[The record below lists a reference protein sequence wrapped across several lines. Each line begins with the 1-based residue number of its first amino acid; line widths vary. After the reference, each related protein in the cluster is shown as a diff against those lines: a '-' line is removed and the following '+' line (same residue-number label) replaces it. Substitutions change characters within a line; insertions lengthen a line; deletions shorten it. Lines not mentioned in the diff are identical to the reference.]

1 MTKIA
6 ALIVAAGRG
15 HRFGGEL
22 PKQYCELGGEPILR
36 RTLRPFIENSKI
48 DRVLT
53 VIAAEDQELYKLAT
67 KDFKLLFPVFGGL
80 DRQASVLNGL
90 EALKDYGPDI
100 VLIHDAARPFVK
112 SNMVSE
118 VIEGLQKNTGVV
130 PGLKVS
136 DTIKSVRNGLIA
148 ATVDRTDLWHV
159 QTPQGFHFS
168 AILEAHRQ
176 SVGMDFTDDAAV
188 GEWMGLDIAMIE
200 GHKENIKIT
209 DPDDMRMNDNYQ
221 IPEIEYRTGQGFD
234 VHRFEAGFYVNLCG
248 VVIDHDHGLAG
259 HSDADVALHA
269 LTDALLGAVGAGDI
283 GEHFPPSDMRWS
295 GADSSIFVSHALD
308 LIKKKNGQIIN
319 VDITLICEAPKI
331 KPHKEAMLRAL
342 GEMLSLKI
350 DRINV
355 KATTTE
361 TLGFTGRKEG
371 IAAHA
376 VATICLPL
384 E

>member
-1 MTKIA
+1 MS
-6 ALIVAAGRG
+6 
-15 HRFGGEL
+15 
-22 PKQYCELGGEPILR
+22 LR
-36 RTLRPFIENSKI
+36 
-48 DRVLT
+48 V
-53 VIAAEDQELYKLAT
+53 
-67 KDFKLLFPVFGGL
+67 
-80 DRQASVLNGL
+80 
-90 EALKDYGPDI
+90 
-100 VLIHDAARPFVK
+100 
-112 SNMVSE
+112 
-118 VIEGLQKNTGVV
+118 
-130 PGLKVS
+130 
-136 DTIKSVRNGLIA
+136 
-148 ATVDRTDLWHV
+148 
-159 QTPQGFHFS
+159 GF
-168 AILEAHRQ
+168 
-176 SVGMDFTDDAAV
+176 
-188 GEWMGLDIAMIE
+188 
-200 GHKENIKIT
+200 
-209 DPDDMRMNDNYQ
+209 
-221 IPEIEYRTGQGFD
+221 GFD
-234 VHRFEAGFYVNLCG
+234 VHRLVEGQPFFLGGINIPHSKGAV
-248 VVIDHDHGLAG
+248 G

-283 GEHFPPSDMRWS
+283 GEHFPPSDTRWS

-376 VATICLPL
+376 LATICLPL